1 MTKNSLIQKVEEMY
15 LKKELPEFRVGDTV
29 KVMQKVTEGNKV
41 RSQAF
46 EGVVIGKKG
55 SGIQLSFTVR
65 RISFGEGVEKTFPV
79 HSPVVQG
86 VTVTRRGKVRR
97 AKLYY
102 LRKKS
107 GKQGR
112 IEEADLQNQSQSEG
126 GVQPETGGV

>member
-65 RISFGEGVEKTFPV
+65 RISLKRAVRAEILSKGAETFSIFSKKPDSFIFKASISCKTTAGP
-79 HSPVVQG
+79 G
-86 VTVTRRGKVRR
+86 YG
-97 AKLYY
+97 
-102 LRKKS
+102 
-107 GKQGR
+107 
-112 IEEADLQNQSQSEG
+112 
-126 GVQPETGGV
+126 